1 MNTGAA
7 NFTSMSARQ
16 TMRLK
21 INGFFLPVVA
31 DAIGT
36 VIFITIMNESVQ
48 PGFQMNITYIS
59 MFIFSLYGLV
69 LSLRYPQNGKS
80 V

>member
-1 MNTGAA
+1 
-7 NFTSMSARQ
+7 
-16 TMRLK
+16 MRLK

-36 VIFITIMNESVQ
+36 AIFITIMNLSVQ
-48 PGFQMNITYIS
+48 SGIQMNITYIS
-59 MFIFSLYGLV
+59 MFILSLFGLV
-69 LSLRYPQNGKS
+69 LSLRYPKNEKS

>member
-1 MNTGAA
+1 
-7 NFTSMSARQ
+7 
-16 TMRLK
+16 MRLK

-48 PGFQMNITYIS
+48 SGFQMNITYIS
-59 MFIFSLYGLV
+59 IFIF
-69 LSLRYPQNGKS
+69 
-80 V
+80 

>member
-1 MNTGAA
+1 
-7 NFTSMSARQ
+7 MSAIW

-36 VIFITIMNESVQ
+36 AIFITIMNLSVQ
-48 PGFQMNITYIS
+48 SGIQMNITYIS
-59 MFIFSLYGLV
+59 MFILSLFGLV
-69 LSLRYPQNGKS
+69 LSLRYPKNEKS

>member
-1 MNTGAA
+1 
-7 NFTSMSARQ
+7 
-16 TMRLK
+16 MRLK

-48 PGFQMNITYIS
+48 SGFQMNITDIS
-59 MFIFSLYGLV
+59 MFIF
-69 LSLRYPQNGKS
+69 
-80 V
+80 

>member
-1 MNTGAA
+1 
-7 NFTSMSARQ
+7 
-16 TMRLK
+16 MRLK